1 MTDYISIKQI
11 LDDVLD
17 HPMMSKV
24 PLERVVNHAV
34 HFIRIVGMPN
44 AFVEKTAIIPIK
56 EYRGC
61 LPCDYYGMIQVR
73 THHKGHRPGTFRYS
87 TDNFHMS
94 KDKGK
99 GAPMDLTYKLQGNMI
114 YTSIKEG
121 EIEIAYHAM
130 MVDDEGYPMI
140 PDDSAYIRAFELY
153 IKKGVFTTL
162 FELGQINANILQNI
176 QQEYAWAVGQAQSSL
191 IRPSI
196 DQMQS
201 LTNSLNTLVVRATE
215 HDRGFRDNGERE
227 LIRLH

>member
-17 HPMMSKV
+17 HPLMRHVS
-24 PLERVVNHAV
+24 LERVVNHAV

-44 AFVEKTAIIPIK
+44 AFVEKTAKIEIRD
-56 EYRGC
+56 YRGC

-73 THHKGHRPGTFRYS
+73 MHNKGHRPGVFRYS

-94 KDKGK
+94 KEKSHS
-99 GAPMDLTYKLQGNMI
+99 MELTYKLQGKMI
-114 YTSIKEG
+114 HTSIKEG
-121 EIEIAYHAM
+121 EIEIAYYAM
-130 MVDDEGYPMI
+130 KVDDEGYPMI
-140 PDDSAYIRAFELY
+140 PDDSSYIRAFELY